1 MQKVIFL
8 FISIGI
14 TATAYGQKVAMS
26 SAPVTDSVR
35 VQINRSKKV
44 KTVDGVDM
52 FAAKDIVQ
60 NLTNAPEFS
69 ILLKA
74 IRTDGLT
81 GTFKSKGP
89 ITLFAPDNAAFKKLP
104 EGKLDTLMKPAHNL
118 VLCNIL
124 TCHAVS
130 GILNKRSIAKKIR
143 KGKGTAILTTLAG
156 CTIKATMDED
166 DNIILTDE
174 NGNKSMIE
182 TDDIEQSNGMIHVI
196 NRVLIPKNRAI

>member
-1 MQKVIFL
+1 
-8 FISIGI
+8 
-14 TATAYGQKVAMS
+14 MS

-35 VQINRSKKV
+35 VKINKSKKV

-60 NLTNAPEFS
+60 NLTNNPEFS

-74 IRTDGLT
+74 IRSDGLT

-89 ITLFAPDNAAFKKLP
+89 ITLFAPNNAAFKKLP
-104 EGKLDTLMKPAHNL
+104 EGRLDTLMKPAHNL
-118 VLCNIL
+118 DLCNVL

-130 GILNKRSIAKKIR
+130 GIMNKRSIARKIR

-156 CTIKATMDED
+156 CTIKATMDEN

-182 TDDIEQSNGMIHVI
+182 IDDIEQSNGIIHVI
-196 NRVLIPKNRAI
+196 NGVLIPKTRAI

>member
-1 MQKVIFL
+1 MQKIVLLLIL
-8 FISIGI
+8 ISFSI
-14 TATAYGQKVAMS
+14 TAYSQKVAMS

-35 VQINRSKKV
+35 VKINKSKKV

-52 FAAKDIVQ
+52 FAAKDIIQ
-60 NLTNAPEFS
+60 NLTNNPEFS

-74 IRTDGLT
+74 IRADGLT

-89 ITLFAPDNAAFKKLP
+89 ITFFAPTNEAFKKLP
-104 EGKLDTLMKPAHNL
+104 AGKLDTLMKPAHSL
-118 VLCNIL
+118 DLCNVL

-130 GILNKRSIAKKIR
+130 GKMNKKSIAKKIR
-143 KGKGTAILTTLAG
+143 KGKGTAVLTTLAG
-156 CTIKATMDED
+156 CTIKATIDANN
-166 DNIILTDE
+166 NIILTDE

-196 NRVLIPKNRAI
+196 NGVLVPKTRAI